1 MPKKVAKKS
10 DKEEEEGGKEK
21 RGRGV
26 VLSSLKFLQAFQY
39 EGQVYTR
46 RRITPSGVHAL
57 SQQGDKAVTLP
68 LDTLV
73 TPI

>member
-10 DKEEEEGGKEK
+10 DEEEEEGGKEK

-26 VLSSLKFLQAFQY
+26 VLSSLEFLQPFQY
-39 EGQVYTR
+39 EGQVYTK

-68 LDTLV
+68 PDTLV